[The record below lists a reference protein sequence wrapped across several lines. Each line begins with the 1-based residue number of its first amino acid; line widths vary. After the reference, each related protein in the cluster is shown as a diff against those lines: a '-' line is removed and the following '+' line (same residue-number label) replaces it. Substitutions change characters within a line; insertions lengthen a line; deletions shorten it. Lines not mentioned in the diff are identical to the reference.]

1 MEFCIV
7 DENLQQPSSSPTAN
21 YVTDNSGEKYLLN
34 SVNFGSICDMSLV
47 LLYEPRL
54 EKTLFGRLG
63 GGYKQV
69 RLKTACSAT
78 DTSRSLEILDIENRD
93 YSYDLRAAY
102 NKGTI

>member
-1 MEFCIV
+1 M
-7 DENLQQPSSSPTAN
+7 
-21 YVTDNSGEKYLLN
+21 N
-34 SVNFGSICDMSLV
+34 SVNFGAICDMSLV

-54 EKTLFGRLG
+54 EKTLFGG
-63 GGYKQV
+63 CGGYKQV